1 MAAQLNSGTT
11 VEVPSP
17 PRVQRSPGLAPHTEQ
32 VSADVK
38 ATYPG

>member
-17 PRVQRSPGLAPHTEQ
+17 PRVQRIFT
-32 VSADVK
+32 SAYALGESDRHR
-38 ATYPG
+38 A